1 MRVGK
6 GVARCLLCVSFEVSS
21 LLHAEKFPSEYLNN
35 RNLLV
40 SKMDQFESGPFGQV
54 KTH

>member
-6 GVARCLLCVSFEVSS
+6 GVALFLLCVKFEVSS

-35 RNLLV
+35 KN
-40 SKMDQFESGPFGQV
+40 S
-54 KTH
+54 